1 LGPSCSKEIKI
12 NFLSNKHI
20 YVFNDLN
27 AGLQKLNEK
36 CTLNETKIELWNS
49 FEYVVSFW
57 TFFSVNMLLK
67 KLKRGG
73 KQVLFKFLVE
83 SLKTLKIVTGNE
95 TT

>member
-1 LGPSCSKEIKI
+1 
-12 NFLSNKHI
+12 
-20 YVFNDLN
+20 
-27 AGLQKLNEK
+27 
-36 CTLNETKIELWNS
+36 
-49 FEYVVSFW
+49 
-57 TFFSVNMLLK
+57 MLLK